1 MLNLINI
8 IKQNKFVVITGQ
20 AGAGKTYLAS
30 KCKEQG
36 FANVYSTDFRFFG
49 DSNYRKT
56 LLETKKNNFFEYVE
70 AMNQYSWWDWNTIE
84 KEVFNCLKNKSKF
97 VLETVYN
104 RDTGNIIDIL
114 EEDKKETFILEGAII
129 SESLLKKCDKIVCVV
144 ADDELRFNRL
154 LKKDRTRRH
163 FIEIINRYMITNYSE
178 NLYFNNVLSL
188 FKDKIIFIDENYNI
202 INYKHINNKNYI
214 PLEVQA

>member
-8 IKQNKFVVITGQ
+8 IKQNRFVVITGQ

-70 AMNQYSWWDWNTIE
+70 AMNQYSWWDWNTITL
-84 KEVFNCLKNKSKF
+84 EVFDCLNSDSKI
-97 VLETVYN
+97 VLENIYN
-104 RDTGNIIDIL
+104 RDTGDIIDIF
-114 EEDKKETFILEGAII
+114 EEEKKQTLILEGAII
-129 SESLLKKCDKIVCVV
+129 SESLLKKCDKIVCVI
-144 ADDELRFNRL
+144 AGDELRFNRL
-154 LKKDRTRRH
+154 LKKDRARRH

-188 FKDKIIFIDENYNI
+188 FKDKIIFTDENYSI
-202 INYKHINNKNYI
+202 INYNFINRKNYL
-214 PLEVQA
+214 PLEV